1 MGDPLYRLR
10 RIGTS
15 CRRGWH
21 SLRHSVSLHQSARTF
36 AYDVSG
42 GGADGDRWGRRHRHG
57 PDGRRRGRRFAEEC
71 REHLHRSMADAAG
84 RDISVHNRRRPRGAV
99 ARHATVNADFD
110 PQAISLTRR
119 ECRPRRLRVSDE
131 GSASVTAIE
140 VVDVCK
146 SFGGVE
152 VIHKISFAVEP
163 GERRLLLGPNGAGKT
178 TLFNM
183 IAGDLR
189 PSRGRILIN
198 GRDVSALPSHRR
210 AALGIARTFQ
220 ILTLFEGETVIGNVI
235 MALLGGSPRRWNP
248 LRAIASDRE
257 IRERAMGVLA
267 RVKLQ
272 ALADRP
278 VPETSYGEKRRLEI
292 AMALAQDPQILLL
305 DEPLAGL
312 SREERAS
319 VRALLDELPG
329 DLTIVMIEHDM
340 DVALAF
346 AEKISLLH
354 YGELIV
360 SGDRD
365 AVIDDPRTKEAYLA

>member
-1 MGDPLYRLR
+1 M
-10 RIGTS
+10 
-15 CRRGWH
+15 
-21 SLRHSVSLHQSARTF
+21 
-36 AYDVSG
+36 
-42 GGADGDRWGRRHRHG
+42 
-57 PDGRRRGRRFAEEC
+57 
-71 REHLHRSMADAAG
+71 
-84 RDISVHNRRRPRGAV
+84 
-99 ARHATVNADFD
+99 
-110 PQAISLTRR
+110 
-119 ECRPRRLRVSDE
+119 
-131 GSASVTAIE
+131 TAIE